1 MVKHFS
7 AHTSCC
13 FRDLHS
19 ALPQEQTP
27 CRAQPQH
34 PSAERHLQPSKDPA
48 RLQGVYPWRL
58 KYVKANRASCP
69 SRCLHGTCHKNS
81 TTSTIWEL
89 PKPMMQRR
97 FPLDGRG
104 PQARPK
110 VSCSKHGVVL
120 LWNSLP
126 KLRSPRDRR
135 TTAQNVFRPPP
146 ASPVPICATAGAPA
160 RSAAGPGR
168 EQGTCTSEASG
179 FKTGQNKALRHHAK
193 VLNYRLQLS
202 GTLHPFSTKP
212 TTAEKPLEMEERLAY
227 GRKGFINSI

>member
-1 MVKHFS
+1 MEVKVCQGKEGKLFV
-7 AHTSCC
+7 
-13 FRDLHS
+13 
-19 ALPQEQTP
+19 
-27 CRAQPQH
+27 
-34 PSAERHLQPSKDPA
+34 
-48 RLQGVYPWRL
+48 QGVFFVAR
-58 KYVKANRASCP
+58 
-69 SRCLHGTCHKNS
+69 HKNS
-81 TTSTIWEL
+81 TTSTTREL
-89 PKPMMQRR
+89 LKPTMQQWQL
-97 FPLDGRG
+97 PLDGRG

-120 LWNSLP
+120 LHGNSLP

-135 TTAQNVFRPPP
+135 TTAHNVFGPPP
-146 ASPVPICATAGAPA
+146 AFPLPICTTPGATA
-160 RSAAGPGR
+160 RSARRGR
-168 EQGTCTSEASG
+168 DASRAHAHPRRVEPTG